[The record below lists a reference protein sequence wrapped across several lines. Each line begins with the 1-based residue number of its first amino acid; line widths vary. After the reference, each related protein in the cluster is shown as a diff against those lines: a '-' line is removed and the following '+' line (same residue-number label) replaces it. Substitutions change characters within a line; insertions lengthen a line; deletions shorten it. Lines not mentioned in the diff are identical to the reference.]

1 MSRCSMEMVQI
12 AKEAG
17 EKRYWWR
24 DDVGT
29 KSSCTIRLQP
39 GHTCP
44 ECREGI
50 LAYDGLFMLT
60 CPACGYIAE
69 GGAFT

>member
-1 MSRCSMEMVQI
+1 MEMVQT
-12 AKEAG
+12 AERV
-17 EKRYWWR
+17 EQKRYWWR
-24 DDVGT
+24 DKKT
-29 KSSCTIRLQP
+29 LQSTCAMRYRP
-39 GHTCP
+39 GHACP

-69 GGAFT
+69 SGAFT

>member
-1 MSRCSMEMVQI
+1 METVQT
-12 AKEAG
+12 AEKVE

-24 DDVGT
+24 DGKEPKNT
-29 KSSCTIRLQP
+29 CAIRYQP

-44 ECREGI
+44 ECGEGV

-69 GGAFT
+69 SGVFT